1 MANNNENSVITSFE
15 HNDDNTVVTADE
27 KMSFESLEFE
37 NKNLK
42 NAIEEIKSE
51 VITDEKKEVVKEVIK
66 EVPVKEFVYKNN
78 PLDELRYSELENKNA
93 DLNNQIA
100 DYTENELERLK
111 QFKEQKDI
119 EIQNIENLKNLEIE
133 QLNNELNQMDISSVM
148 YDRNFIV
155 NTFLKFKE
163 NDDYNTIRDKIKD
176 AYKIKFKTIFNID
189 SDSEFSHEVAKLSNS
204 YDFLTDYSDLVLE
217 EESNHSEVSDLSFE
231 NTQLL
236 HIKSYMK
243 WNTLFQVVIIVA
255 LIATLV
261 INNISKFYSFGD

>member
-1 MANNNENSVITSFE
+1 MANNNENSVITSVE

-27 KMSFESLEFE
+27 KVSFESLEFE

-42 NAIEEIKSE
+42 KAIDEIKSE
-51 VITDEKKEVVKEVIK
+51 VITDKKKEVVKEVIK

-111 QFKEQKDI
+111 QFKEQKD
-119 EIQNIENLKNLEIE
+119 LEIE
-133 QLNNELNQMDISSVM
+133 NIEKLKDLEIEKLNNELNQMDTSVM

-155 NTFLKFKE
+155 NTLSKVKE
-163 NDDYNTIRDKIKD
+163 NDDYNTVRDKITD
-176 AYKIKFKTIFNID
+176 AYKIRFSTIFNIN
-189 SDSEFSHEVAKLSNS
+189 SDSEFSYEMAKLSNS
-204 YDFLTDYSDLVLE
+204 YDVLTDFSDLVLE
-217 EESNHSEVSDLSFE
+217 YELKHSEVSDLSFE